1 MKDKIIRIVTFILFA
16 LIAAFAVAYALGYIS
31 K

>member
-16 LIAAFAVAYALGYIS
+16 LIAGFAVVYALGYIA